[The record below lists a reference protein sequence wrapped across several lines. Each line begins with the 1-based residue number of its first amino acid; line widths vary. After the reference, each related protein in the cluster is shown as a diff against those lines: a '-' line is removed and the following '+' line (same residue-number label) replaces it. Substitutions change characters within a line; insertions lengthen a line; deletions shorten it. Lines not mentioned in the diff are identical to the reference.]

1 MGNDTYEKR
10 QRERVALAATKAKEK
25 EMKEEKKAEQL
36 VCFRRFRQV
45 EEDELCSRYGRLQRR
60 GTITDTATGENHQ
73 AQGQARCEG
82 GEGEI

>member
-36 VCFRRFRQV
+36 VRFRHQ
-45 EEDELCSRYGRLQRR
+45 EEMACGSDRVS
-60 GTITDTATGENHQ
+60 
-73 AQGQARCEG
+73 
-82 GEGEI
+82 